1 MSAIPAE
8 QPDHDSWRAPG
19 TEPDASPLVSDVL
32 TRLRGALT
40 DLGEVSLG
48 ALAEAEVVRLLDAT
62 TAASSSL
69 TREVCRVAAEA
80 DRRRLGDATGARHT
94 HQWWA
99 GRSRHSHAEA
109 ARLTRLGRAFE
120 DDLHAPTGEAL
131 TEGRLRVEQARVIVA
146 AVDAVP
152 TSVRTSDGTTR
163 IIDPTARV
171 QARDH
176 LIVAAGEHDA
186 KALRRLGRRI
196 LDVVAPELGEA
207 QEAATL
213 AREEARADAGVAL
226 TLIDDG
232 SGRCHGRF
240 TVPSRIGA
248 VLRRHLRALA
258 NPARHTDDELRDGT
272 GEWKPLH
279 RRMGEAFVEYVERYP
294 VDATPQTAGVNATVV
309 VTMTLEQLLGEHA
322 TALLDDGTRISAA
335 QARRLACEAGIIP
348 AVLDR
353 EGRVLDL
360 GRTRRLFTKAQRIA
374 LGLRDRG
381 CTAKGCETTASG
393 CHAHHD
399 NPWSHGGAT
408 DLSNGRL
415 LCPRHHRLAH
425 DPRYATTIHADN
437 KVTFHRRT

>member
-1 MSAIPAE
+1 
-8 QPDHDSWRAPG
+8 
-19 TEPDASPLVSDVL
+19 VSDVL

-48 ALAEAEVVRLLDAT
+48 ALAEADVVRLLDAT
-62 TAASSSL
+62 TGASSSL
-69 TREVCRVAAEA
+69 SREVCRVAAEA

-120 DDLHAPTGEAL
+120 DDLHAPTGDAL
-131 TEGRLRVEQARVIVA
+131 AEGRLRVEQARVIVA

-163 IIDPTARV
+163 MIDPTARV
-171 QARDH
+171 KARDH
-176 LIVAAGEHDA
+176 LIVAADEHDA

-248 VLRRHLRALA
+248 MLRRHLRALA

-335 QARRLACEAGIIP
+335 RARRLACEAGIIP

-393 CHAHHD
+393 CHTHHD

-425 DPRYATTIHADN
+425 DSRYDKTIHADN
-437 KVTFHRRT
+437 QVTFYRRT